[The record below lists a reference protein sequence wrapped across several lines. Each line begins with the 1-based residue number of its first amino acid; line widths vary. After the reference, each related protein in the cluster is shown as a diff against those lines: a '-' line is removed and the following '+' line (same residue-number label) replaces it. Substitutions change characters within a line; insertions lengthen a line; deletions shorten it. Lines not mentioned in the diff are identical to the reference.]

1 MRIAVYTN
9 TRVTFTCCSSVH
21 KGFITA
27 FRGGQVL
34 GFCLVGL
41 GVLNIMIIILLFKAC
56 WYNEYLKEA
65 LAAKMPVNQCEAG
78 SIDGMKKA
86 QAYLWGQFETLQFNQ
101 WYNNWKE
108 FYPFGVKNAAVSK
121 TAAPVWVACTDADT
135 KVVGNTCAS
144 SMSNFDAKFFK
155 GQSEYVTLDSWSA
168 VQTAAT
174 KASAGHAATSAVAWT
189 KDTCVTANADN
200 SGVVTVFNK
209 DASCSTWVK
218 KSICKLWTQTTTH
231 AATTTELKWTS
242 NNCQTGQTY
251 AAQTGALV
259 KDKTFGDAFTAYET
273 LGGAST
279 NHLWSQSAANNLVE
293 TTTLLKEQ
301 RYQDA
306 FPNVPQWDNF
316 GASKSTS
323 NDVDVPRTEWI
334 WTNLDQLACTKAYET
349 EHYKYK
355 QRICVLTRRMFE
367 LVAGYG
373 LGGSSVALFGRVGGG
388 IYTKAADVGADL
400 VGKTIQDLKEDDITN
415 PGTIADNVGDN
426 VGDIAGMGS
435 DLFGSL
441 AESTCAALV
450 VSATSYELVST
461 KNSLFFPI
469 AITSSGM
476 IASWFS
482 VLLAHVRVVT
492 RENVQSVLKFQVGAS
507 TVIMTGCVI
516 PAVFILPKSFV
527 FEGGAEKVPLV
538 MERWTAYG
546 CVMFGL
552 WSGMIIGFITE
563 YYTNNAYQPTKW
575 LADACNKGPAPN
587 IILGLALGYVS
598 VVVPIVCITATIGY
612 GFANAGMYGIGLS
625 ALGMLGSL
633 PVALSVDGYGPI
645 SDNAGGVA
653 EMCGLPAHI
662 RDLTD
667 ALDAAGNT
675 TAAVGKGFA
684 IGSACLVGLAL
695 FGAFITRIGDT
706 SVDILK
712 PTQFAGL
719 LIGAMLPYF
728 FTALTM
734 KAVGDAA
741 YDMMN
746 FIIEDYNEGLKQRQA
761 GNSYTPDYEG
771 CIKISTQASLKKMVA
786 PGVLVIGSPLLAG
799 FIFGPNATAGVL
811 AGAIVSGV
819 QVAIS
824 QSNSGGAWDNAKKEV
839 EAHRSAFR
847 KRAEDAKVN
856 LATMKIE
863 YNKLLANRYTGVIQA
878 NGLDTQSPDFDEARF
893 NELHDQWMKEDL
905 DLREQHVAA
914 VVGDT
919 VGDPLKDTSGP
930 AINILVKLS
939 AITSLVFGNYLA
951 HYHFFGNMPDPI
963 HTADQLEAYCNTAGE
978 NPNTVD
984 MVLKNCDQWLA
995 KGWLSFD
1002 SKGTGVSAK
1011 VHAEQK
1017 KAAEAEG

>member
-1 MRIAVYTN
+1 M
-9 TRVTFTCCSSVH
+9 
-21 KGFITA
+21 G
-27 FRGGQVL
+27 
-34 GFCLVGL
+34 
-41 GVLNIMIIILLFKAC
+41 
-56 WYNEYLKEA
+56 
-65 LAAKMPVNQCEAG
+65 
-78 SIDGMKKA
+78 
-86 QAYLWGQFETLQFNQ
+86 
-101 WYNNWKE
+101 
-108 FYPFGVKNAAVSK
+108 
-121 TAAPVWVACTDADT
+121 
-135 KVVGNTCAS
+135 
-144 SMSNFDAKFFK
+144 
-155 GQSEYVTLDSWSA
+155 
-168 VQTAAT
+168 
-174 KASAGHAATSAVAWT
+174 
-189 KDTCVTANADN
+189 
-200 SGVVTVFNK
+200 
-209 DASCSTWVK
+209 
-218 KSICKLWTQTTTH
+218 
-231 AATTTELKWTS
+231 
-242 NNCQTGQTY
+242 
-251 AAQTGALV
+251 
-259 KDKTFGDAFTAYET
+259 
-273 LGGAST
+273 
-279 NHLWSQSAANNLVE
+279 
-293 TTTLLKEQ
+293 
-301 RYQDA
+301 
-306 FPNVPQWDNF
+306 
-316 GASKSTS
+316 
-323 NDVDVPRTEWI
+323 
-334 WTNLDQLACTKAYET
+334 
-349 EHYKYK
+349 
-355 QRICVLTRRMFE
+355 
-367 LVAGYG
+367 
-373 LGGSSVALFGRVGGG
+373 
-388 IYTKAADVGADL
+388 YTKAADVGADL

-469 AITSSGM
+469 AVTSSGM

-482 VLLAHVRVVT
+482 VLLAHVRTVT

-516 PAVFILPKSFV
+516 PAVFILPTSFT

-575 LADACNKGPAPN
+575 LADACDKGPAPN

-734 KAVGDAA
+734 RAVGDAA
-741 YDMMN
+741 YAMME
-746 FIIEDYNEGLKQRQA
+746 FIEADYKIAQEKRRQ
-761 GNSYTPDYEG
+761 GIMDYLPDYEG
-771 CIKISTQASLKKMVA
+771 CIRISTEASLQRWL
-786 PGVLVIGSPLLAG
+786 PQ
-799 FIFGPNATAGVL
+799 
-811 AGAIVSGV
+811 VS
-819 QVAIS
+819 
-824 QSNSGGAWDNAKKEV
+824 
-839 EAHRSAFR
+839 
-847 KRAEDAKVN
+847 
-856 LATMKIE
+856 
-863 YNKLLANRYTGVIQA
+863 
-878 NGLDTQSPDFDEARF
+878 
-893 NELHDQWMKEDL
+893 
-905 DLREQHVAA
+905 
-914 VVGDT
+914 
-919 VGDPLKDTSGP
+919 
-930 AINILVKLS
+930 
-939 AITSLVFGNYLA
+939 
-951 HYHFFGNMPDPI
+951 
-963 HTADQLEAYCNTAGE
+963 
-978 NPNTVD
+978 
-984 MVLKNCDQWLA
+984 
-995 KGWLSFD
+995 
-1002 SKGTGVSAK
+1002 
-1011 VHAEQK
+1011 
-1017 KAAEAEG
+1017 